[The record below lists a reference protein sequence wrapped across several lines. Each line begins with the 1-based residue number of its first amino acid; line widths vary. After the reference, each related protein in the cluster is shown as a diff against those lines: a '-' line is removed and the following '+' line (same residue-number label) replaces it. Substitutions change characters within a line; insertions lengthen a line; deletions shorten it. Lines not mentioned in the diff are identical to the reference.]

1 MAFIQNFIKNPIKV
15 TVFVI
20 LLVMFGLIA
29 IARMPI
35 QLIPDVQ
42 VPTLTIQTTWPGASP
57 QEIEKEIV
65 DEQEEQLKGVEGL
78 TKMSSESTDSIG
90 TITLEFAV
98 GTDLDAA
105 ITTVN
110 ARLQQVREYPIEAD
124 KPVISTANSADQPIA
139 WFILNQRLP
148 SAEQFDAFAGKYP
161 NLAGQVDRVRS
172 TKNQGLAMLR
182 LREMGAK
189 HAEVK
194 EILPPPAD
202 MNIYRRFAE
211 DVVEARFEKVPGIS
225 QANVFGGQEDE
236 LQVVVNPEQLAARR
250 ITISDVRRAL
260 AEANMDISAGDFW
273 EGKRRWVVRTMGR
286 YRDPKQVADTLI
298 ARVAGGPVYV
308 RDVAEVKL
316 GYKKPTGTVRRFGT
330 SVLAIN
336 TLRRTGTNILQVQDE
351 LTKAMVEMNAGVLA
365 AKGLELTQVWD
376 ETEYIHSSIDLVWE
390 NILEGG
396 ILTVIVLM
404 VFLRSVR
411 STVVIFVSV
420 AVSIVG
426 MFLMMALMG
435 RTLNVP
441 SLAGIAFA
449 VGMLVDNFIVVL
461 ENAHRHRQMG
471 KPPFKAAI
479 DGASEVWG
487 AVVTSTLANLAVF
500 IPVLFVEDQAGQLFR
515 DIALAVASALVLSL
529 LVAVV
534 VVPTASA
541 RILGE
546 SRFSPFGRKKPSQQS
561 DGRGALAT
569 QRAAAGFKRAM
580 GVTDRFGRG
589 FVNFVTRIN
598 AWVQHSQPRLIAVS
612 VGFMAITVTLM
623 ALLLMATR
631 VEYLPVGNRNLVIAM
646 MLPPPGYNLQQMQ
659 DMGAALEE
667 KIRPFWDTDEMVV
680 MTAAP
685 DPQNPG
691 QMTQMPMPAIDDFF
705 YVAYGR
711 QLFVG
716 LRAKDPNLASQLV
729 PAIMSVTTDI
739 PGVMTVAFQM
749 SLFEQGLTAGRN
761 IDLEIT
767 GPDIEKLV
775 GLGGQIF
782 GRLPQTFPEM
792 TPDGMPAFMAIP
804 RPSLDLSSP
813 ELHVFAKSEQAEDQ
827 GIRTTEI
834 GYAVNALVD
843 GAYATDYYLDGDKI
857 DLSIVGGEQFA
868 SRTQDLEKLW
878 IATPQGGLAQLGSIA
893 QVKYASGPEQINHRE
908 RERTITVQ
916 VTPPPNVPLEEAL
929 NRIQASIIEPLAA
942 SGQINNGLYAINLS
956 GTADK
961 LRQAWDA
968 MKWNLLLAL
977 VITYLV
983 MAALFESW
991 LYPFVIIL
999 SVPLGAV
1006 GGFFGLWLLNL
1017 LGAQFGIV
1025 QSLDVLTMLG
1035 FIILIGTVV
1044 NNPILIVE
1052 QALNLIREEG
1062 LGHREAV
1069 VESVRTRIRP
1079 IFMTTLIGFFGLL
1092 PLVISPG
1099 AGSELYRG
1107 LGSVLLGGLMVSTVF
1122 TLFLV
1127 PSLFSLALE
1136 VRDWIADRVTF
1147 LRPTERHDLTPGLA
1161 DDEPVELQPTAS
1173 TGG

>member
-1 MAFIQNFIKNPIKV
+1 MGFIQNFIRNPVKV

-42 VPTLTIQTTWPGASP
+42 IPTLTIQTVWPGASP

-78 TKMSSESTDSIG
+78 TKMSSESSDSSG
-90 TITLEFAV
+90 MITLEFAV

-124 KPVISTANSADQPIA
+124 KPVISTANSENQPIA
-139 WFILNQRLP
+139 WFILNQRIP
-148 SAEQFDAFAGKYP
+148 SAEQFEAFAARHP
-161 NLAGQVDRVRS
+161 QVASPLDRVRS
-172 TKNQGLAMLR
+172 TKNLGLAMYR
-182 LREMGAK
+182 LRELAAE
-189 HAEVK
+189 HPEVK
-194 EILPPPAD
+194 ELLPPPVD
-202 MNIYRRFAE
+202 MNTYRRFAE
-211 DVVEARFEKVPGIS
+211 DFIEARLEKVPGIS

-236 LQVVVNPEQLAARR
+236 LQVVVDPEQLAARR
-250 ITISDVRRAL
+250 ITIGDVRRAL
-260 AEANMDISAGDFW
+260 AEANIDISAGDFW

-286 YRDPKQVADTLI
+286 FRDPKQVADTLI
-298 ARVAGGPVYV
+298 ARVAGAPVYV

-316 GYKKPTGTVRRFGT
+316 GYKKPTGTVRRFGS
-330 SVLAIN
+330 SVLAVN
-336 TLRRTGTNILQVQDE
+336 CLRRTGTNILQVQEE
-351 LTKAMVEMNAGVLA
+351 LTKAVAELNAGMLA
-365 AKGLELTQVWD
+365 AKGLELAQVYD
-376 ETEYIHSSIDLVWE
+376 ETEYIHSSIGLVWE

-396 ILTVIVLM
+396 ILTVLVLM
-404 VFLRSVR
+404 LFLRSFR
-411 STVVIFVSV
+411 STVVVFVSI

-479 DGASEVWG
+479 EGASEVWG

-515 DIALAVASALVLSL
+515 DIALAIASALVLSL
-529 LVAVV
+529 LVALV

-546 SRFSPFGRKKPSQQS
+546 SRFNPFSRKK
-561 DGRGALAT
+561 GAARGALAE
-569 QRAAAGFKRAM
+569 RVNVGLKRTL
-580 GVTDRFGRG
+580 GVADGLGRS
-589 FVNFVTRIN
+589 FVSIVTRMN
-598 AWVQHSQPRLIAVS
+598 AWVQYSQPRLIAVS
-612 VGFMAITVTLM
+612 AGFMVVTIALM
-623 ALLLMATR
+623 ALLVMATR

-646 MLPPPGYNLQQMQ
+646 MLPPPGYNLKQMQ
-659 DMGAALEE
+659 DMGAALEQRI
-667 KIRPFWDTDEMVV
+667 KPFWDTDETVV
-680 MTAAP
+680 MSPAP
-685 DPQNPG
+685 DPRNPG
-691 QMTQMPMPAIDDFF
+691 EMIQMPMPSIDDFF

-711 QLFVG
+711 QIFVG
-716 LRAKDPNLASQLV
+716 LRAKDENLAAQLV
-729 PAIMSVTTDI
+729 PAIMSVSTDM
-739 PGVMTVAFQM
+739 PGVMTMAFQM

-767 GPDIEKLV
+767 GPEIEKLV

-782 GRLPQTFPEM
+782 GKLPQIFPE
-792 TPDGMPAFMAIP
+792 TGANGSPGFMAIP

-813 ELHVFAKSEQAEDQ
+813 ELHVIAKSEQAEDQ
-827 GIRTTEI
+827 GIRTNEI

-868 SRTQDLEKLW
+868 HRTQDLEQLW
-878 IATPQGGLAQLGSIA
+878 IATPQGGLTQLGSIA

-916 VTPPPNVPLEEAL
+916 VTPPPSVPLEEAL
-929 NRIQASIIEPLAA
+929 NRIQAGIIEPLAA

-1006 GGFFGLWLLNL
+1006 GGFFGLWLLNV
-1017 LGAQFGIV
+1017 LGAPFGIV

-1107 LGSVLLGGLMVSTVF
+1107 LGSVLLGGLIVSTVF

-1136 VRDWIADRVTF
+1136 VRDGIAERVTF
-1147 LRPTERHDLTPGLA
+1147 LRPTERHDHAPSVLDVDRPL
-1161 DDEPVELQPTAS
+1161 ELQPSAS
-1173 TGG
+1173 NGG

>member
-1 MAFIQNFIKNPIKV
+1 MGFIQNFIKNPVKV
-15 TVFVI
+15 TVMVI

-42 VPTLTIQTTWPGASP
+42 IPTLTIQTVWPGASP
-57 QEIEKEIV
+57 QEIEKEII

-78 TKMSSESTDSIG
+78 TKMSSESSDSSG
-90 TITLEFAV
+90 MITLEFAV

-124 KPVISTANSADQPIA
+124 KPVISTANSENQPIA
-139 WFILNQRLP
+139 WFILNQRIP
-148 SAEQFDAFAGKYP
+148 SAEQFEAFAARHP
-161 NLAGQVDRVRS
+161 QVASSLDRVRS
-172 TKNQGLAMLR
+172 TKNLGLAMYR
-182 LREMGAK
+182 LRELAAE
-189 HAEVK
+189 HPEVK
-194 EILPPPAD
+194 ELLPPPVD
-202 MNIYRRFAE
+202 MNTYRRFAE
-211 DVVEARFEKVPGIS
+211 DFVEARLEKVPGIS

-236 LQVVVNPEQLAARR
+236 LQVVVDPEQLAARR
-250 ITISDVRRAL
+250 ITIGDVRRAL
-260 AEANMDISAGDFW
+260 AEANIDISAGDFW

-286 YRDPKQVADTLI
+286 FRDPKQVADTLI
-298 ARVAGGPVYV
+298 ARVAGAPVYV

-316 GYKKPTGTVRRFGT
+316 GYKKPTGTVRRFGS
-330 SVLAIN
+330 SVLAVN
-336 TLRRTGTNILQVQDE
+336 CLRRTGTNILQVQEE
-351 LTKAMVEMNAGVLA
+351 LTKAVSELNAGMLA
-365 AKGLELTQVWD
+365 AKGLELAQVYD
-376 ETEYIHSSIDLVWE
+376 ETEYIHSSIGLVWE

-396 ILTVIVLM
+396 ILTVLVLM
-404 VFLRSVR
+404 LFLRSFR
-411 STVVIFVSV
+411 STVVVFVSI

-515 DIALAVASALVLSL
+515 DIALAIASALVLSL
-529 LVAVV
+529 LVALV

-546 SRFSPFGRKKPSQQS
+546 SRFNPFSRK
-561 DGRGALAT
+561 RGALT
-569 QRAAAGFKRAM
+569 GSKRGVLTERASVGLKRTLGIAD
-580 GVTDRFGRG
+580 GLGRS
-589 FVNFVTRIN
+589 FVSIVTRMN
-598 AWVQHSQPRLIAVS
+598 AWVQYSQPRLIAVS
-612 VGFMAITVTLM
+612 AGFMVVTIALM
-623 ALLLMATR
+623 ALLVMATR

-659 DMGAALEE
+659 DMGAALE
-667 KIRPFWDTDEMVV
+667 KRIKPFWDTDETMV
-680 MTAAP
+680 MSPAP
-685 DPQNPG
+685 DPRNPG
-691 QMTQMPMPAIDDFF
+691 EMIQIPMPAIDDFF

-711 QLFVG
+711 QIFVG
-716 LRAKDPNLASQLV
+716 LRAKDPNLAAQLV
-729 PAIMSVTTDI
+729 PAIMSVSTDM
-739 PGVMTVAFQM
+739 PGVMTMAFQM

-767 GPDIEKLV
+767 GPEIEKLV

-782 GRLPQTFPEM
+782 GKLPQIFPE
-792 TPDGMPAFMAIP
+792 TGANGSPGFMAIP

-813 ELHVFAKSEQAEDQ
+813 ELHVIAKSEQAEDQ
-827 GIRTTEI
+827 GIRTNEI

-843 GAYATDYYLDGDKI
+843 GAYATDYYLEGDKI

-868 SRTQDLEKLW
+868 HRTQDLEQLW
-878 IATPQGGLAQLGSIA
+878 IATPQGGLTQLGSIA

-916 VTPPPNVPLEEAL
+916 VTPPQSVPLEEAL
-929 NRIQASIIEPLAA
+929 NRIQAGIIEPLAA

-1006 GGFFGLWLLNL
+1006 GGFFGLWLLNV
-1017 LGAQFGIV
+1017 LGAPFGIV

-1107 LGSVLLGGLMVSTVF
+1107 LGSVLLGGLIVSTVF

-1136 VRDWIADRVTF
+1136 VRDWIAERVTF
-1147 LRPTERHDLTPGLA
+1147 LRPTERHDHVPALA
-1161 DDEPVELQPTAS
+1161 DDERLPELQPTVSNGA
-1173 TGG
+1173 